1 MNFMLFMERVFFGLL
16 RGLEKIIIIRIENWI
31 WEFYGMERRENQTPQ
46 GLKFLAI
53 KVLILIIVFLL
64 LTMIVCEN
72 LQEK

>member
-1 MNFMLFMERVFFGLL
+1 
-16 RGLEKIIIIRIENWI
+16 
-31 WEFYGMERRENQTPQ
+31 MERRENQTPQ

>member
-64 LTMIVCEN
+64 LTMIVCV
-72 LQEK
+72 